1 MSVVK
6 LFFLQ
11 GRLIGVCSVEISNNK
26 SLDSQPVMGLCSAI
40 QPNHE
45 PLRGSEQIVPDSVT
59 SVVKERRRTK
69 DTEQV
74 AMKNMT
80 TR

>member
-11 GRLIGVCSVEISNNK
+11 GRLIGECSVEISNK